1 MPKGV
6 PAWNMRCDAC
16 IGRRKRPGPYD
27 DPVPEEVLARR
38 CRNWAVPGK
47 KRCAMHGGDSTSA
60 KTPEGKAARTAA
72 LVEGRKLRI
81 AILAMQGKKIA
92 VGHRGGRPRKDGSP
106 PKNRSAPPFLTGA
119 KYFRAQAAAW
129 VAGQAEIRQRRELAR
144 LVVRG
149 ASAAGK
155 RDAAAVTAGQDAAAE
170 LRRRW
175 REDDHGDE

>member
-1 MPKGV
+1 MASWRHKCN
-6 PAWNMRCDAC
+6 AR

-27 DPVPEEVLARR
+27 DPVPGEVLARR

-47 KRCAMHGGDSTSA
+47 KRCGLHGGHSTSA

-72 LVEGRKLRI
+72 LVEGRKLHI

-106 PKNRSAPPFLTGA
+106 PKNRELPPFRTGE

-129 VAGQAEIRQRRELAR
+129 VAGQGEIRQRRELAR
-144 LVVRG
+144 RIVRG
-149 ASAAGK
+149 TTAAGK
-155 RDAAAVTAGQDAAAE
+155 RDAAAVTTGQDAAAE